1 MKYNHIHHHPHF
13 SPTTLSGSSPMYPLQ
28 IMSPSFANNAL
39 NKFIINYM
47 CITVWSSTGN
57 LPETSKEGF
66 SLYYQLPAACSFS
79 GVMHCK
85 FLF

>member
-13 SPTTLSGSSPMYPLQ
+13 SPITLSGSSPMYPFQ
-28 IMSPSFANNAL
+28 IMSPSFVNNAL

-47 CITVWSSTGN
+47 CITVWSSMG
-57 LPETSKEGF
+57 K
-66 SLYYQLPAACSFS
+66 LPAMKDSHCNYA
-79 GVMHCK
+79 GVMPCD